1 MIHTENPNEPI
12 PHKTAK
18 KAGFITVVVIGFL
31 TVMLLLSFNLY
42 KRYSQQVKLSTVGD
56 KNAVARY
63 FLESYAADILW
74 QIRKGRNQ
82 EGTALFEA
90 FRNGT
95 AVTLC
100 PVDYRPSSMIKQL
113 AEELG
118 ITIGPMVVNFD
129 ALEPLTFSPAA
140 FRIDS
145 GNEEKKGH
153 LAILCE
159 ISYDN
164 RDYCLEV
171 RQPFKV
177 VMTATP
183 VLRKFVLFFDQLHLE
198 QTEPFGVRDKIN
210 TIPIRNN
217 RAPAQYSP
225 LTLYGWDFE
234 NRDINGQVF
243 LGADDHEIRLNLVGG
258 AFQNNPS
265 ESRADLEDLW
275 QISPS
280 AFDITAGLTE
290 FDQEELLKDSRG
302 NPLIIRGASIPMT
315 YRGHY
320 SRIGLLGFSD
330 EILDS
335 EFLGNFKIENFLSG
349 DPSFNSLRY
358 PDFGM
363 KQSAT
368 LRLFGNRVLEEFKG
382 FPRDVFGKVYSRF
395 FLLSFFDAPSIG
407 VPIAFNPNPAHT
419 ITVPQ
424 YGGAQN
430 LPFRPVS
437 GTYTDYMSRVVSGG
451 AASAVF
457 GAKANVPTNRDA
469 EFRHKLME
477 STDFA
482 GSDGLKL
489 SRGFSDI
496 SEAWFP
502 LAPGTSD
509 ARPAIVSGSCFERIS
524 KFYRSGDD
532 FKKAAG
538 LRDHNKQKFWI
549 DGVVYVNGSLDLS
562 EGISTDNIRGGIVL
576 VNGEIKLGDVTR
588 NIGTTLNTAAFA
600 AIKNLQLDQL
610 LTFVSLNGQKIALTG
625 KRYYGVQLLSFKPGL
640 YGPVE
645 QIAFDDGNELV
656 FIGGMGMNTPNLAVI
671 SRQLKNRGIFPFI
684 NYLPAMAAE
693 VNSYT
698 VNIDERIE
706 QYEFTVR

>member
-1 MIHTENPNEPI
+1 MIL
-12 PHKTAK
+12 TAK
-18 KAGFITVVVIGFL
+18 KSGFITVVVIGFL
-31 TVMLLLSFNLY
+31 TIMLLLSFNLY
-42 KRYSQQVKLSTVGD
+42 KRYSQQARLSTVGD
-56 KNAVARY
+56 QSAVARY

-74 QIRKGRNQ
+74 QIRMARND
-82 EGTALFEA
+82 EGTAMFA
-90 FRNGT
+90 SFRNGT
-95 AVTLC
+95 AVTIC
-100 PVDYRPSSMIKQL
+100 PVDYKPSSLLEEL

-129 ALEPLTFSPAA
+129 AVEPLTFSPSA
-140 FRIDS
+140 FLTES
-145 GNEEKKGH
+145 GNEEKKGR

-159 ISYDN
+159 ISYGDRN
-164 RDYCLEV
+164 YGLEV

-183 VLRKFVLFFDQLHLE
+183 VLRKFVLFFDQLHLD

-217 RAPAQYSP
+217 RAPAQNSP

-243 LGADDHEIRLNLVGG
+243 LGDDNHEIRLNLVGG
-258 AFQNNPS
+258 AFQDNPS
-265 ESRADLEDLW
+265 EIRTDLEDLW

-280 AFDITAGLTE
+280 AFDITAAITE

-335 EFLGNFKIENFLSG
+335 EFLGNFRVENFLSG
-349 DPSFNSLRY
+349 DPSFNGLRY

-363 KQSAT
+363 KQSSS
-368 LRLFGNRVLEEFKG
+368 LRLFGNRVLEEFQG
-382 FPRDVFGKVYSRF
+382 FPRNIFGRVYSRF

-407 VPIAFNPNPAHT
+407 VPIAFNPDPAHT

-451 AASAVF
+451 EPSAVF
-457 GAKANVPTNRDA
+457 GEKANVPTNRDA

-477 STDFA
+477 SGDFA

-496 SEAWFP
+496 ATVWFP
-502 LAPGTSD
+502 AASGNSNS
-509 ARPAIVSGSCFERIS
+509 RPEIVSGSSFERIS
-524 KFYRSGDD
+524 RFYKNGDD

-538 LRDHNKQKFWI
+538 LKDPNEQKFWV
-549 DGVVYVNGSLDLS
+549 DGVVYINGPLDLS
-562 EGISTDNIRGGIVL
+562 EGISTGNIRGGVVM
-576 VNGEIKLGDVTR
+576 VNGEIKLGNVTR
-588 NIGTTLNTAAFA
+588 DIGETLNTRAFA
-600 AIKNLQLDQL
+600 SIKQLQLDQM
-610 LTFVSLNGQKIALTG
+610 LTFVSLTGQKIALTG

-640 YGPVE
+640 PGPVE

-656 FIGGMGMNTPNLAVI
+656 FIGGMGMSTPDLAGI
-671 SRQLKNRGIFPFI
+671 SRQLKNRGIFPFF